1 MNNDDNTPSSAST
14 FCFGELH
21 LTLLNQE
28 IDSCIDHERSELFYH
43 GLLSEQY
50 REATGKTETAVKR
63 AMDIA
68 KLYGISPAS
77 LHVTPSLISGIRF
90 QWENHVAGFPLAA
103 PGVPT
108 IIRRGTSFPSAVH
121 SSGKRVEV
129 PLSISSPSPIPL
141 EDEEE
146 DITLS
151 SPPKP
156 SSFRKRKGALF
167 VSIHQAKD
175 FPLNK
180 TTNNGQKKKKKVE
193 SSSSSSAPQRP
204 WRVTPEMS
212 ISSGSETEIFETPPP
227 PPPAPVSSPRNEERF
242 LHGNSGF
249 FFF

>member
-1 MNNDDNTPSSAST
+1 M
-14 FCFGELH
+14 
-21 LTLLNQE
+21 TLLNQE

-50 REATGKTETAVKR
+50 REATGKTETAIKR
-63 AMDIA
+63 AMEIA

-121 SSGKRVEV
+121 SSGKRVEA
-129 PLSISSPSPIPL
+129 PLPISSPSPIPL
-141 EDEEE
+141 DDE

-151 SPPKP
+151 PPPKP

-167 VSIHQAKD
+167 VSIHEGKD

-180 TTNNGQKKKKKVE
+180 TNNGQKKKKKVE
-193 SSSSSSAPQRP
+193 SSSSSSAPIPITVQSRP
-204 WRVTPEMS
+204 WRVTPEMT

-227 PPPAPVSSPRNEERF
+227 PPAAPASSPRDEERF
-242 LHGNSGF
+242 LHGNSGGF